1 MKLHSSALE
10 KLCYIPWNFQ
20 GQKPRLSWLPL
31 EMPILSTLYSFNIPP
46 RNFKSSTLLPVSN
59 FFWNSS
65 NCHATKIVIWLFG
78 WNSPVHWAIP
88 EKLQTG
94 RVVDILFWNPH
105 PPALKFLDLSLYLYK
120 FWRKQA
126 FTPGNSAKLSA
137 TSWKFQGQKP
147 RPKEISH
154 QFFFKISRNSPFFL
168 IGPWDFHVPFLQ
180 YPWNGNSMYWTLGPC
195 LDFSRNIPLLE
206 VSSVKL

>member
-10 KLCYIPWNFQ
+10 KLCYTPWNIQ

-31 EMPILSTLYSFNIPP
+31 EMPILFLIDLWNFHIIFFQYTPKKFQVLNPP
-46 RNFKSSTLLPVSN
+46 TCLE

-120 FWRKQA
+120 VWRKQA
-126 FTPGNSAKLSA
+126 FTSGNSAKLSA

-154 QFFFKISRNSPFFL
+154 QFFFKIPRNSTFF
-168 IGPWDFHVPFLQ
+168 
-180 YPWNGNSMYWTLGPC
+180 
-195 LDFSRNIPLLE
+195 
-206 VSSVKL
+206 